1 MCVCVCMYVCVCVCV
16 CVCTGTIFAADIRG
30 LAQGASVVTALKGM
44 CQSNKDAALILR
56 DHGATSCTDVTG
68 FGLLG
73 HLVEMAQASKARVE
87 LNLDKVPTITGALEL
102 VQQGIFSS
110 LQPANI
116 RPSWMRVSLALS
128 RLMVLTLAPSFAP
141 LLPFDGTRVTRAA
154 GVAEGVRGGGQWGVR
169 GVKELMNSLS
179 AERESSSTLSPNSSL
194 SLSLSLSF
202 PGPPARLEGEA
213 QARNTATLVE

>member
-1 MCVCVCMYVCVCVCV
+1 
-16 CVCTGTIFAADIRG
+16 
-30 LAQGASVVTALKGM
+30 
-44 CQSNKDAALILR
+44 
-56 DHGATSCTDVTG
+56 
-68 FGLLG
+68 
-73 HLVEMAQASKARVE
+73 
-87 LNLDKVPTITGALEL
+87 
-102 VQQGIFSS
+102 
-110 LQPANI
+110 
-116 RPSWMRVSLALS
+116 MRVSLALS

-141 LLPFDGTRVTRAA
+141 LLPFDGTRAHTRAA

-194 SLSLSLSF
+194 SLSLSLCF